1 MPCDASTRGAIRSLI
16 LSSLNSQPHRE
27 MHDDRPAASDIDR
40 RAAGANAEIP
50 FDRGDGG
57 GSALLEPAE
66 RRVHLH
72 VPEEWHH
79 LDAADRPPDSDQW
92 VDGFRRNFRGV
103 PWIESAVDLAID
115 PAADQAW
122 EPRAFKSHLSCTK
135 IPPGGRYITV
145 FRDPR
150 TVLPSFYRFFEG
162 WFFEPGSISVTDF
175 GRGLYMGGSA
185 SGRHW
190 QHLIDWWPRIGDPNV
205 LALSYEDMLLTPDA
219 VPALVAEF
227 LAIELDPEALKQ
239 VVHNCGR
246 DAMTEHAEK
255 FEEGILRVHRDH
267 ILGLPPGGSAA
278 KVNAQ
283 SSSGLPPELVQEL
296 DAVWA
301 DTVGEAL
308 GFDSYDEFR
317 RALPNPLGAT
327 R

>member
-1 MPCDASTRGAIRSLI
+1 
-16 LSSLNSQPHRE
+16 
-27 MHDDRPAASDIDR
+27 
-40 RAAGANAEIP
+40 
-50 FDRGDGG
+50 
-57 GSALLEPAE
+57 
-66 RRVHLH
+66 
-72 VPEEWHH
+72 
-79 LDAADRPPDSDQW
+79 
-92 VDGFRRNFRGV
+92 
-103 PWIESAVDLAID
+103 
-115 PAADQAW
+115 
-122 EPRAFKSHLSCTK
+122 
-135 IPPGGRYITV
+135 
-145 FRDPR
+145 
-150 TVLPSFYRFFEG
+150 
-162 WFFEPGSISVTDF
+162 
-175 GRGLYMGGSA
+175 MGGSA

-190 QHLIDWWPRIGDPNV
+190 QHLVDWWPRIGDPNV